1 MTSYGVGELAP
12 LNLSISRANQ
22 HVMRINLRR
31 MELSA
36 FIELMSTM
44 SDQKADPSR
53 IRAPPRKRQCRPRS
67 RFLMVS
73 RW

>member
-1 MTSYGVGELAP
+1 MTSYDVGELAP

-36 FIELMSTM
+36 FIELISSQIKRRT
-44 SDQKADPSR
+44 
-53 IRAPPRKRQCRPRS
+53 RAALGRHRGKGSAVLGPA
-67 RFLMVS
+67 F
-73 RW
+73 